1 MIYTMKKILSL
12 LAILMMATTA
22 WAESVYEANS
32 WEGIKSYLNSSNK
45 STTVCKLMNDIDF
58 NGGTIEPLDKGLNIT
73 YQNPLS
79 DFTIDGNGHTIK
91 NGTVTDMV
99 LLSYVKNGTI
109 KNLKFDNIKSC
120 LVGSA
125 YGPFQFENLSFNNC
139 SVTTNQYAGL
149 VCEQANGTAENKITF
164 SDITVTHCSVAGD
177 VSLIQNDLSDDSC
190 PVGVIAG
197 YSTYNTVS
205 NCHVSETNVNGYIV
219 VGGLLGW
226 ASGANVSNCSFLGKV
241 YANGYNLKKYAKAGG
256 IAGKATGSSKISN
269 CKNYGEVEGD
279 DNSVGGIAGYA
290 VNSTIESCKNTGW
303 IHHKS
308 LSGSDDEIGGILGYG
323 KSTNISK
330 CINEGS
336 VDGGDEHAGGI
347 VGLLE
352 ENSSIT
358 HCVNGGFVNGDDY
371 VGGIAGQIKD
381 NTTVKY
387 CIGASN
393 RIEGSQSTTQIL
405 VGAEPQG
412 STSNNYWISNT
423 SNIDE
428 GAVTEADLKSGKVA
442 WHISNK
448 LVTANQDYVWGQAMT
463 NHGNNIEDYPTPGG
477 KRVYKHT
484 TNCKNET
491 CEFYSNYEH
500 NHYDDIVLNNY
511 GEYVCTYCN
520 NTVNGDESL
529 LTGFSICNAQDL
541 KDFSDYI
548 NAGHPVVTANVY
560 YDIDCT
566 SLSSFTPIG
575 NQTNTYC
582 GTFDGQGHRIK
593 NLTISGS
600 QKGLGLFGALGN
612 GAAIKNVILD
622 ASCSVAGVT
631 GSTSQA
637 GIAGIAGCV
646 YAPAEQTTVNVSFV
660 NCGNEAPISGFS
672 NVGGILGGVY
682 NNDHIHV
689 SMTRCYN
696 TGAISATETSA
707 ALAGWLYKYFEIKD
721 CWNSGTVTHTGT
733 SDKLVYRRADDAS
746 LTNVSNVYSTIA
758 QEGVTTITATD
769 VTTGRLCYLLNGST
783 NSGSNMAWGQ
793 ELETQK
799 HPTFSTEGITYMR
812 TMAYEWGTI
821 CLPYAI
827 QSNDDVQLYTLT
839 SVTTGTDGTMVFTP
853 NDEVVAAN
861 TPCVFK
867 KKNAEDTSV
876 TFPVINDAITVA
888 DNPSVVTGVDGWTMK
903 GTYTNLENKTG
914 MYFIANDKFWL
925 AQNPITIAPFR
936 AWFETT
942 NSNSAAKS
950 FNIGFDNGTTSI
962 SAVSS
967 EQSAD
972 REGKYFENGKVVIF
986 RNGKKYN
993 LNGQVIR

>member
-1 MIYTMKKILSL
+1 MKKILSL
-12 LAILMMATTA
+12 LTILMMAMTA
-22 WAESVYEANS
+22 WAQTVYEATS
-32 WEGIKSYLNSSNK
+32 WEGIKSYLNSPNK

-58 NGGTIEPLDKGLNIT
+58 HGGTIEPLDKGLNIT

-79 DFTIDGNGHTIK
+79 DFTIDGNGHTLK

-99 LLSYVKNGTI
+99 LLSFVKNGTI

-149 VCEQANGTAENKITF
+149 VCEKANGTAGNKITF
-164 SDITVTHCSVAGD
+164 SDITVTHCSVAGG
-177 VSLIQNDLSDDSC
+177 VSLLTSGYDDDSC

-197 YSTYNTVS
+197 YSAYSTIN

-219 VGGLLGW
+219 VGGLFGW
-226 ASGANVSNCSFLGKV
+226 FYGANVSNCSFLGKV

-256 IAGKATGSSKISN
+256 IAGKATGSGKISN
-269 CKNYGEVEGD
+269 CQNYGEVEGD

-290 VNSTIESCKNTGW
+290 VNTTIENCKNTGW

-347 VGLLE
+347 AGLLE

-381 NTTVKY
+381 NTTVNY

-393 RIEGSQSTTQIL
+393 RIEGSKSTTQIL
-405 VGAEPQG
+405 VGAEPSG
-412 STSNNYWISNT
+412 STSNNYWVSTT

-463 NHGNNIEDYPTPGG
+463 NQGNNIEDYPTPGG
-477 KRVYKHT
+477 KRVYQHT
-484 TNCKNET
+484 TNCKSET

-520 NTVNGDESL
+520 QTVEGDESL

-560 YDIDCT
+560 NDIDCT

-582 GTFDGQGHRIK
+582 GTFDGQGYRIK
-593 NLTISGS
+593 NLSISGS
-600 QKGLGLFGALGN
+600 QNGLGLFGALGN
-612 GAAIKNVILD
+612 GATIKNVILD
-622 ASCSVAGVT
+622 SSCNVTGVT
-631 GSTSQA
+631 NSTSQA

-646 YAPAEQTTVNVSFV
+646 YAPSEQTTVNVSFQ
-660 NCGNEAPISGFS
+660 NCGNEAAISGFS

-682 NNDHIHV
+682 NNDNIHV
-689 SMTRCYN
+689 SMNHCYN

-707 ALAGWLYKYFEIKD
+707 ALAGWLYKHFDIKD
-721 CWNSGTVTHTGT
+721 CWNSGTVTH
-733 SDKLVYRRADDAS
+733 SSSKYDKLVYRRADDAS
-746 LTNVSNVYSTIA
+746 LSSVSGVYSTVP
-758 QEGVTTITATD
+758 QEGEGVTTITAAD

-783 NSGSNMAWGQ
+783 NSGSNMVWGQ
-793 ELETQK
+793 ELETEK
-799 HPTFSTEGITYMR
+799 HPTFSTVGVTYKR
-812 TMAYEWGTI
+812 TMNNQWGTI
-821 CLPYAI
+821 SLPYAI

-839 SVTTGTDGTMVFTP
+839 NVTITSTDGTIVFAP
-853 NDEVVAAN
+853 NDEVVDAN

-876 TFPVINDAITVA
+876 TFPVVNDAITV
-888 DNPSVVTGVDGWTMK
+888 DENPSVATGVDGWTMK
-903 GTYTNLENKTG
+903 GTYTKKETQTG
-914 MYFIANDKFWL
+914 IYFIAQDQFWY
-925 AQNPITIAPFR
+925 AESAITIAPFR
-936 AWFETT
+936 AWFTAPT
-942 NSNSAAKS
+942 PNSAKAI
-950 FNIGFDNGTTSI
+950 NIVIEEEATAI
-962 SAVSS
+962 SEVRGERLEAR
-967 EQSAD
+967 D
-972 REGKYFENGKVVIF
+972 GKFLENGKVVII

-993 LNGQVIR
+993 INGQRIK